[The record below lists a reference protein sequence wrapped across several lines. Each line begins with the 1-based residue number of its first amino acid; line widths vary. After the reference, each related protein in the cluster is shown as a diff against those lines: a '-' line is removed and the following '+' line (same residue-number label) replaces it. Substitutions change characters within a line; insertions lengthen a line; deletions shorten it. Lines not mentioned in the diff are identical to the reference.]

1 MNYDR
6 FEAILSGK
14 AEPNLSDDDEVM
26 VHHLRRAVIRTE
38 QAKRIEAIDSY
49 KHYQELLRRMGYA
62 ETEQE

>member
-6 FEAILSGK
+6 FEAILRGK
-14 AEPNLSDDDEVM
+14 VEPNLSDDDEVM

-49 KHYQELLRRMGYA
+49 KHYQELLRRMEDA
-62 ETEQE
+62 QM